1 MRKKVGILLAVVMC
15 LIPLLSGCGEKAV
28 SSGGNIR
35 ILLTLSE
42 MDTFRQTLVEAAGKV
57 AEERGVQLEV
67 MDAQGSIENQV
78 SHMKKAVSENYD
90 VILCAPVSI
99 DTAVEL
105 KASAGDIPIIFFNS
119 CPQDKQLKADKYMYV
134 GSDEGVAGQYQA
146 EYVLNRLADKQEI
159 NVILLKGAASHSAT
173 PGRSKGVKQ
182 ALEASGKKIN
192 YVFEDY
198 ADWDADKAGEMFEI
212 FLKTGVTADCVICN
226 NDTMALGVV
235 EACKNAGIDLSRLP
249 ILGVDATAEGCL
261 AIQNGEMAFT
271 VYQSAIGQGQAAVEA
286 AIELASG
293 ASAKN
298 MEGISEDGKYVWVPF
313 EKVDISNVDQYAE

>member
-1 MRKKVGILLAVVMC
+1 MRRNVGILLAAVMC
-15 LIPLLSGCGEKAV
+15 LVTILGGCGEATA

-42 MDTFRQTLVEAAGKV
+42 MDTFRQTLVEAAEKV
-57 AEERGVQLEV
+57 ADERGVQLEV

-78 SHMKKAVSENYD
+78 AHIKLAASEGYD

-105 KASAGDIPIIFFNS
+105 KASAEDIPIIFFNS
-119 CPQDKQLKADKYMYV
+119 CPEDKQLKADQYMYV
-134 GSDEGVAGQYQA
+134 GSDEGAAGQYQA
-146 EYVLNRLADKQEI
+146 EYVLERLADKEEI

-173 PGRSKGVKQ
+173 PGRTKGVKQ
-182 ALEASGKKIN
+182 TLEASGKKIN

-212 FLKTGVTADCVICN
+212 FLKTGAAADCVICN
-226 NDTMALGVV
+226 NDSMALGVV
-235 EACKNAGIDLSRLP
+235 EACKKAGIDLNQLL
-249 ILGVDATAEGCL
+249 ILGVDATADGCL

-271 VYQSAIGQGQAAVEA
+271 VYQSATGQGQAAVEA

-298 MEGISEDGKYVWVPF
+298 VEGISDDGKYVWVPF
-313 EKVDISNVDQYAE
+313 EKVDSSNVDEYAQ

>member
-1 MRKKVGILLAVVMC
+1 MRKKVGILLITVLC
-15 LIPLLSGCGEKAV
+15 LITVLGGCGKTAG
-28 SSGGNIR
+28 SASGNVR

-57 AEERGVQLEV
+57 ADERGVQLEI

-78 SHMKKAVSENYD
+78 SHIKQAVSEDYD

-105 KASAGDIPIIFFNS
+105 KASAGDIPIIFINS
-119 CPQDKQLKADKYMYV
+119 CPDDKHLKADQYMYV
-134 GSDEGVAGQYQA
+134 GSDEGVAGQFQA
-146 EYVLNRLADKQEI
+146 EYVLDRLADKEEI
-159 NVILLKGAASHSAT
+159 NVVLLKGAASHSAT
-173 PGRSKGVKQ
+173 PGRTKGVKQ

-198 ADWDADKAGEMFEI
+198 ADWDAGQAGEMFEI

-235 EACKNAGIDLSRLP
+235 AACKEAGIDLSQIL
-249 ILGVDATAEGCL
+249 ILGVDATAEGCA
-261 AIQNGEMAFT
+261 AIKNGEMAFT
-271 VYQSAIGQGQAAVEA
+271 VYQSATGQGQAAIEA

-293 ASAKN
+293 SSAKN
-298 MEGISEDGKYVWVPF
+298 VEGISDDGKYVWVPF
-313 EKVDISNVDQYAE
+313 EKVDSSNVDEYAQ